1 MSTRLLYNIR
11 QLVNVRMRSHPLRGS
26 EMAELPVV
34 ENAWLQLEDDRIAAY
49 GPMTALPPDLRLLVG
64 TDASFDV
71 SGCLVLPAWVD
82 SHTHLVFAGSR
93 EAEFVDK
100 LKGLS
105 YAEINAKGGGI
116 LNSARRLAET
126 SEDVLFAEAWQR
138 LDEVTR
144 LGTGAIEIKSG
155 YGLTVEGE
163 LKMLRVIRKLR
174 DRSRVPIR
182 ATFLGAHA
190 YPAAFRDNHAGYID
204 LIIREML
211 PAIAA
216 GGLADYIDVFCEEG
230 FFSPAESEQIILAG
244 QQLGLTAKLHANQLH
259 CSGGVQVGVHLG
271 ALSVDHLECMD
282 DAAIA
287 ALAASNTIGTLLPTA
302 AFFLRMPF
310 QPARALIDAGCRIAI
325 ASDYNPGSSPSGN
338 MNLVI
343 AMACTGMRMLP
354 EEAINAATL
363 NGAYAL
369 SMGDELGSITPGKL
383 ANLIITR
390 PVPSLAYLPYAF
402 GTNLIHRVMIRGE
415 FLDDPRR
422 PVTRQTQST

>member
-11 QLVNVRMRSHPLRGS
+11 QLVNTRMESHPLRG
-26 EMAELPVV
+26 AELAGLPVIDD
-34 ENAWLQLEDDRIAAY
+34 AWLHLEDDRIAAF
-49 GPMTALPPDLRLLVG
+49 GRMAALPPDLRLLLG
-64 TDASFDV
+64 TDAVLDV
-71 SGCLVLPAWVD
+71 SGRLVLPAWVD

-93 EAEFVDK
+93 ESEFVDK
-100 LKGLS
+100 IKGLS

-126 SEDVLFAEAWQR
+126 PEDSLFAEAWQR
-138 LDEVTR
+138 LEELTR

-174 DRSRVPIR
+174 DRSRVPIK
-182 ATFLGAHA
+182 ATFLGAHT
-190 YPAAFRDNHAGYID
+190 YPAAFRDNHGGYID
-204 LIIREML
+204 MIIREML

-230 FFSPAESEQIILAG
+230 FFSPAETEQIVRAG
-244 QQLGLTAKLHANQLH
+244 QEVGLTAKLHANQLH
-259 CSGGVQVGVHLG
+259 CSGGVEAGVRLG
-271 ALSVDHLECMD
+271 ALSVDHLESMND
-282 DAAIA
+282 TAIA
-287 ALAASNTIGTLLPTA
+287 ALASSDTMGTLLPTA

-310 QPARALIDAGCRIAI
+310 QPARALIDAGCRIAL

-369 SMGDELGSITPGKL
+369 SMGDQLGSITPGKM

-402 GTNLIHRVMIRGE
+402 GTDHIDRVLIRGE
-415 FLDDPRR
+415 FIN
-422 PVTRQTQST
+422 